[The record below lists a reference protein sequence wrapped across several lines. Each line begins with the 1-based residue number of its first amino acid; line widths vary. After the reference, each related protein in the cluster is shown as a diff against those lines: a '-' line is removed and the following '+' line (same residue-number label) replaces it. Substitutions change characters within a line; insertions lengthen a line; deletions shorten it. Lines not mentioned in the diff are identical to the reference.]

1 MNLSDLNPPFIE
13 LPDQQLWHRIQRVSA
28 RRDSVRSRGFILPPV
43 GAISGRFD
51 LQDEA
56 TAYLAD
62 SELTALYE
70 VLFRRDAR
78 SCALERLRE
87 RTLIS
92 FRTKPGIRL
101 VDVRGSEERFPV
113 LQSQR
118 YDSTRAFAAD
128 CRKSGAHGVLYASAQ
143 HPYHGCICLF
153 PEGWARMAKVASTPL
168 VKPGSD
174 RLHRSVVLAAHGAQ
188 VPVVP

>member
-13 LPDQQLWHRIQRVSA
+13 LPDNQIWYRIQRMA
-28 RRDSVRSRGFILPPV
+28 PRRDSIRSGGFILPPA

-51 LQDEA
+51 LQEET

-78 SCALERLRE
+78 SCAMERLRE

-118 YDSTRAFAAD
+118 YDSTRTFAAD

-143 HPYHGCICLF
+143 HAYHGCICLF
-153 PEGWARMAKVASTPL
+153 AEGWARMVKVAATPL